1 MMHHPHYDVNSA
13 CKLFLGIH
21 TTTLLYNVGT
31 FNEQHHLISS
41 TLCITNALVSIAQHT
56 RVGNVQGEITGSMNK
71 LFMHIFKLLL
81 LCVA

>member
-1 MMHHPHYDVNSA
+1 MEIMHLEIGKTVFYMMHHPHYDVDSA

-41 TLCITNALVSIAQHT
+41 TLCITNALV
-56 RVGNVQGEITGSMNK
+56 
-71 LFMHIFKLLL
+71 
-81 LCVA
+81 